1 MGEPREV
8 ELNDSVFWCREL
20 YRETGQLWRQV
31 RDRER
36 LAAKRKIRRILTMIE
51 KEVAREFPPD
61 SDLSATVDDSY
72 DDDPDTL
79 GWYAHMHAA
88 IRAVGDQVK
97 TDWRET
103 ERRAPSLPMAIIH
116 GGMKMIRV

>member
-1 MGEPREV
+1 
-8 ELNDSVFWCREL
+8 
-20 YRETGQLWRQV
+20 
-31 RDRER
+31 
-36 LAAKRKIRRILTMIE
+36 MIE
-51 KEVAREFPPD
+51 NEVAKAFPLD
-61 SDLSATVDDSY
+61 SDLVDPLARVRTATVDDS
-72 DDDPDTL
+72 DPDEPDTL

-116 GGMKMIRV
+116 GGRK

>member
-1 MGEPREV
+1 
-8 ELNDSVFWCREL
+8 
-20 YRETGQLWRQV
+20 
-31 RDRER
+31 
-36 LAAKRKIRRILTMIE
+36 MIE

-72 DDDPDTL
+72 ADEPDTL